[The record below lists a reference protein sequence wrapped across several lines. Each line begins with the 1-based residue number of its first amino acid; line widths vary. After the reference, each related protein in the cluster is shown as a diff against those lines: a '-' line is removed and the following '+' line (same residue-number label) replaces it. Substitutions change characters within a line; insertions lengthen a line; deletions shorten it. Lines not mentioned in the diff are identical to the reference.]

1 VTAVSY
7 SLEFRGYA
15 TPLDPGV
22 LLGRGSAPSDDGCE
36 ALLETRVTLVG
47 EDGFEQLGTISFGN
61 GDAVRFRSRGL
72 GVLSNGDDVRHG
84 TAICDVESGC
94 GRFAGAGGRI
104 TTSFLVS
111 ATGELTEDQL
121 ARIVLPE
128 AEP

>member
-1 VTAVSY
+1 MEPHSY

-22 LLGRGSAPSDDGCE
+22 LIGRGSAPREDGGE

-47 EDGFEQLGTISFGN
+47 SDGFEQLGTISFGN

-72 GVLSNGDDVRHG
+72 GVLADESGVRHG
-84 TAICDVESGC
+84 TAICDIESGC
-94 GRFAGAGGRI
+94 GRFEGAGGRI

-111 ATGELTEDQL
+111 PTGELTDHH
-121 ARIVLPE
+121 E
-128 AEP
+128 AVIFA

>member
-1 VTAVSY
+1 MAAESY

-22 LLGRGSAPSDDGCE
+22 LIARGSAPNDGGE
-36 ALLETRVTLVG
+36 ALLETRVTFVG

-72 GVLSNGDDVRHG
+72 GVLSDGPEFRHG

-94 GRFAGAGGRI
+94 GRFEGAGGRI

-111 ATGELTEDQL
+111 PTGELTDHQQGV
-121 ARIVLPE
+121 IVT
-128 AEP
+128 

>member
-1 VTAVSY
+1 MAALSY

-22 LLGRGSAPSDDGCE
+22 LIGRGSAPQDGGSE

-72 GVLSNGDDVRHG
+72 GVLGGIDRVRHG
-84 TAICDVESGC
+84 TAICDIESGC
-94 GRFAGAGGRI
+94 GRFEGAAGRI
-104 TTSFLVS
+104 TTSFFVS
-111 ATGELTEDQL
+111 ETGELTDHH
-121 ARIVLPE
+121 E
-128 AEP
+128 AVIFA